1 MNRGASFLMVKKV
14 VCLFVIISLTFCMIN
29 SQSVNAEAAVT
40 SELLKKELDG
50 SCEIVDGL
58 KELGFTS
65 EQAKNILSLD
75 RHDST
80 YYNGIQSK
88 IDSLKKPSLAL
99 LSTTFSID
107 GYAIAVVVYYYDY
120 YEFLLNRAKLA
131 SLQYSYS
138 GRLALR
144 TEEAIGEW

>member
-1 MNRGASFLMVKKV
+1 MVKKV

-50 SCEIVDGL
+50 SCEIVEGL

-80 YYNGIQSK
+80 FNHFFY
-88 IDSLKKPSLAL
+88 
-99 LSTTFSID
+99 
-107 GYAIAVVVYYYDY
+107 
-120 YEFLLNRAKLA
+120 
-131 SLQYSYS
+131 
-138 GRLALR
+138 
-144 TEEAIGEW
+144 